1 MGYQRSFDQKSIPTL
16 PPCMNLR
23 SKAIYVT
30 GNPDPRSPE
39 EEGSTRFNCWC
50 NKTQHVLG
58 PDREIV
64 DRQSCVDGRDC
75 FEARA

>member
-1 MGYQRSFDQKSIPTL
+1 MSYQRSFDETDDALQ

-30 GNPDPRSPE
+30 GNPDPQSPA

-50 NKTQHVLG
+50 NKTQHVVG
-58 PDREIV
+58 PDQELV
-64 DRQSCVDGRDC
+64 DRSACVGGRAC
-75 FEARA
+75 FQAR

>member
-1 MGYQRSFDQKSIPTL
+1 MGYQRSFDERSADRL
-16 PPCMNLR
+16 PPCMYLR

-30 GNPDPRSPE
+30 GNPDPQTPD

-50 NKTQHVLG
+50 NRTQHVVG

-64 DRQSCVDGRDC
+64 DREACIEGRGC
-75 FEARA
+75 FQARA